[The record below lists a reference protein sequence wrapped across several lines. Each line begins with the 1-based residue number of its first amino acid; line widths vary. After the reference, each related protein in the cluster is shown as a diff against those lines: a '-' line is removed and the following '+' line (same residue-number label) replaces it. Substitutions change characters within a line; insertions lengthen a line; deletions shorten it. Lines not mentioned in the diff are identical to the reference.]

1 MCKEINKLIKIIF
14 VCIVH
19 PRQHFPCQGQNKC
32 RDGVRCH
39 VEACLMLSGTRRS
52 GRSPWCGDADLIFN
66 TMLVFSSFVL
76 GGTRNAA
83 VQLCGGVDHAPAEG
97 AK

>member
-1 MCKEINKLIKIIF
+1 
-14 VCIVH
+14 
-19 PRQHFPCQGQNKC
+19 
-32 RDGVRCH
+32 
-39 VEACLMLSGTRRS
+39 MLSGTRRS